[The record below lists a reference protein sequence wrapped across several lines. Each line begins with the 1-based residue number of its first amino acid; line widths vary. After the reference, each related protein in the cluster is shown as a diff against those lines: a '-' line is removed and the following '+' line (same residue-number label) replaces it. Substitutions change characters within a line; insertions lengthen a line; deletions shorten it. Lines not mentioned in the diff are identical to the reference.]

1 MSDQPHGAPGTAG
14 GLIGR
19 RLPGRQDRRLLQG
32 RGRYV
37 DDIKAP
43 AALHATVLRSPV
55 AHGHIVSFDASAAV
69 ADGRVHLVLDP
80 AEIARLTEPIPVTW
94 QLPGQHLSQVSL
106 AVQTVRYIG
115 QPIGLIVADSRAAAE
130 DAAELVV
137 VDIDPLPA
145 VTSVPAALADGGPLL
160 YPECGSNI
168 AGQIHFGDPVDDLEQ
183 IMATAPHVV
192 ERTLGVQRIN
202 HSPMEPRGI
211 LADWTA
217 ATEQL
222 TVWSSTQSPHVVRQE
237 LAAVLRLRVDQI
249 RVVAPDIGGS
259 FGGKVT
265 LQVDEALVCL
275 AATILGRQ
283 VKWIEDRFENLTA
296 AYQGRGQQA
305 RARLALGSG
314 GRFLALHADITGDLG
329 AFAIQAGSGPF
340 QVTGLAL
347 EGPYRYDRAGATVR
361 AVYTNMVP
369 TGAYRGYGMQEAS
382 WIRERLIDEAAREL
396 GMDGLDLRLRNIV
409 GPGDMPYTTHTQ
421 LTYDGGDY
429 AAALRR
435 AAALAR
441 EHCGASAGQVSRGA
455 AATACVEITG
465 FAPSALLEMF
475 HIDWSGWEAGRL
487 RVNQDGTVTAFAGVI
502 PVGQGIETTLAQI
515 VADRLRIPIGW
526 VAIQLGDTDVTPYSD
541 LSSQA
546 SRSLTLAGGALVQA
560 ADRMRDRMHALASR
574 FLGADPADVSLDSVA
589 GTDASPDK
597 AVFRAAGTEQT
608 VTWRDVAHR
617 GWKGWGRSGSD
628 QIQLEETVEFDPPA
642 ITFSYS
648 SHGAAVAVDR
658 ETGKV
663 AVTGYWSVNDSGILV
678 NPLIAEG
685 QITGGIAQGIGIALL
700 EEARYDADTAAPLA
714 TAYRDYVLPTERDVP
729 PVTIEHRCTPSAHIP
744 GGFRG
749 LGEGG
754 AIPPPATIAGAI
766 ADAIPQIAHSLTST
780 PMTPARIWAA
790 LDAAA
795 RPGRQAGREHAAGDA
810 PR

>member
-1 MSDQPHGAPGTAG
+1 MSHRPDGAGEGAD

-19 RLPGRQDRRLLQG
+19 RMPGSQDHRLLRG

-37 DDIKAP
+37 DDIEAP
-43 AALHATVLRSPV
+43 AALHAAVVRSPV
-55 AHGHIVSFDASAAV
+55 AHGHIASFDASAAL
-69 ADGRVHLVLDP
+69 ADHRVHLVLDP
-80 AEIARLTEPIPVTW
+80 QEIARLTDPIPVAW

-106 AVQTVRYIG
+106 AAATVRYVG
-115 QPIGLIVADSRAAAE
+115 QPVGLVVADSRADAE
-130 DAAELVV
+130 DAAELIALH
-137 VDIDPLPA
+137 IDPLPA
-145 VTSVPAALADGGPLL
+145 VTSVLAAQADGAPLL
-160 YPECGSNI
+160 YPETGSNV
-168 AGQIHFGDPVDDLEQ
+168 AGQIHFGDPLDDLEQ
-183 IMATAPHVV
+183 AMASAPHVV

-217 ATEQL
+217 STEQL

-249 RVVAPDIGGS
+249 RVVAPDVGGS

-283 VKWIEDRFENLTA
+283 VKWIEDRAENLTA

-305 RARLALGSG
+305 RARLALDRDGH
-314 GRFLALHADITGDLG
+314 FLALHADITGDLG

-347 EGPYRYDRAGATVR
+347 EGPYRYDRAGATVT
-361 AVYTNMVP
+361 AVYTNLVP

-396 GMDGLDLRLRNIV
+396 GMDALELRVRNMV
-409 GPGDMPYTTHTQ
+409 RPEDMPYTTHTQ

-441 EHCGASAGQVSRGA
+441 EHCAPSTGQVSRGA

-502 PVGQGIETTLAQI
+502 AVGQGIETTLAQV
-515 VADRLRIPIGW
+515 VADRLQVPIGW
-526 VAIQLGDTDVTPYSD
+526 ISVQLGDTAVTPYSD

-546 SRSLTLAGGALVQA
+546 SRSLTLAGGALLQA
-560 ADRMRDRMHALASR
+560 ADLMRARMYALASR
-574 FLGADPADVSLDSVA
+574 FLDADQADVSLDGNFGS
-589 GTDASPDK
+589 DASPDK
-597 AVFRAAGTEQT
+597 AVFRAAGTERT
-608 VTWRDVAHR
+608 VSWREVAHR
-617 GWKGWGRSGSD
+617 GWKGWGRGESD
-628 QIQLEETVEFDPPA
+628 RIQLEETVEFDPPA

-648 SHGAAVAVDR
+648 SHGATVAVDR

-663 AVTGYWSVNDSGILV
+663 TVTGYWSVNDSGILV

-685 QITGGIAQGIGIALL
+685 QITGGIAQGIGVALL
-700 EEARYDADTAAPLA
+700 EEARHEPQTAEPLA
-714 TAYRDYVLPTERDVP
+714 TTYRDYVLPSAADVP
-729 PVTIEHRCTPSAHIP
+729 PVTIEHRCTPSAHMP

-766 ADAIPQIAHSLTST
+766 ADAVPQIAHSLTST
-780 PMTPARIWAA
+780 PMTPPRIWAA
-790 LDAAA
+790 LDAAT
-795 RPGRQAGREHAAGDA
+795 G